1 MTTVTR
7 PATGENDARPG
18 YGPKPIVSAASA
30 GSLVQFANRKNLPCV
45 SMASLG
51 DAKLANPLMTK
62 AYYCSLG
69 SANDFRDLV
78 AATHTNEDRCLLF
91 VYYSI

>member
-18 YGPKPIVSAASA
+18 YRPKPIVSAASA

-51 DAKLANPLMTK
+51 AAKLANPLMTK

-69 SANDFRDLV
+69 SATTEINYLGETGESVSDQ
-78 AATHTNEDRCLLF
+78 TPM
-91 VYYSI
+91 